1 MNQTETAY
9 LVAYKFGERSV
20 RGSSLSASKGIRIH
34 LDHATANS
42 GHVLFTVGRF
52 PAPSEQDK
60 IRRLMMTTRDGSYAL
75 LADVDDLGSK
85 KIAPPEGYTVPSI
98 WEDEDPSTIKGWFAL
113 SNLTPCKIEPGMFT
127 SRTGNDLLVSLCGHG
142 SLIYVPLPD
151 QQFARKN
158 HAPGCITIRS
168 YALHLRIFH

>member
-60 IRRLMMTTRDGSYAL
+60 IRRLMMTTRDGVMPFL
-75 LADVDDLGSK
+75 LMSMISVLKKLPRPRAIPFLLSGKTKIRLQSRDGSLSL
-85 KIAPPEGYTVPSI
+85 TLLHVR
-98 WEDEDPSTIKGWFAL
+98 
-113 SNLTPCKIEPGMFT
+113 SNLAC
-127 SRTGNDLLVSLCGHG
+127 
-142 SLIYVPLPD
+142 
-151 QQFARKN
+151 
-158 HAPGCITIRS
+158 
-168 YALHLRIFH
+168 LHLGLEMTFWSAFVGMDL